1 MKRFILFIIV
11 TLVACED
18 SKKKVETPAGNE
30 WDLEGWEL
38 IWNDE
43 FKNPELNLDKW
54 SYEIGGHGWGNNE
67 LQFYTDNDSTAFIED
82 GNLVLRAKVVPQGT
96 GSSNNLRY
104 FTSARLRTSGKGDWR
119 YGRIEVKAK
128 LALGQGIWPAIW
140 MLPTDWMYGG
150 WPQSGEIDIMEH
162 VGYDPGH
169 VHGSIHTESYNH
181 KTNTQKG
188 GSLKLDNID
197 TAFYVYAIEWFED
210 RIDFFINDDKY
221 YSFQNDNNNNF
232 KTWPFNQR
240 FHLLINIAVGGDWPG
255 SPDETTSFPTE
266 MKIDYVRVYQ
276 KTEL

>member
-1 MKRFILFIIV
+1 MKRFILLIIA
-11 TLVACED
+11 TLIACED

-67 LQFYTDNDSTAFIED
+67 LQFYTDNDSTAFIEN

-96 GSSNNLRY
+96 GSPNNLRY

-140 MLPTDWMYGG
+140 MLPTDWM
-150 WPQSGEIDIMEH
+150 
-162 VGYDPGH
+162 
-169 VHGSIHTESYNH
+169 
-181 KTNTQKG
+181 
-188 GSLKLDNID
+188 
-197 TAFYVYAIEWFED
+197 
-210 RIDFFINDDKY
+210 
-221 YSFQNDNNNNF
+221 
-232 KTWPFNQR
+232 
-240 FHLLINIAVGGDWPG
+240 
-255 SPDETTSFPTE
+255 
-266 MKIDYVRVYQ
+266 
-276 KTEL
+276 

>member
-1 MKRFILFIIV
+1 MKRFIL
-11 TLVACED
+11 LVITSLIACED
-18 SKKKVETPAGNE
+18 SKKKVETPSGNE

-96 GSSNNLRY
+96 GSPDNLRY

-128 LALGQGIWPAIW
+128 MALGQGIWPAIW

-181 KTNTQKG
+181 KINTQRG
-188 GSLKLDNID
+188 GSLKLDSID
-197 TAFYVYAIEWFED
+197 TVFYVYAIEWFED

-221 YSFQNDNNNNF
+221 ILF
-232 KTWPFNQR
+232 KMITITILKHGLSIKDFT
-240 FHLLINIAVGGDWPG
+240 F
-255 SPDETTSFPTE
+255 
-266 MKIDYVRVYQ
+266 
-276 KTEL
+276 